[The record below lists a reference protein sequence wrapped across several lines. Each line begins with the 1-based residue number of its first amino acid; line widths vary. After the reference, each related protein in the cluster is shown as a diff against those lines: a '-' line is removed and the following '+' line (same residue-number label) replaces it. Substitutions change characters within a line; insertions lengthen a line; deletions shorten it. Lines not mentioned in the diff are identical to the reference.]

1 MPCSQLG
8 RPHLSRDSK
17 VWLAVLFALG
27 LRPGCV
33 GLRPLDCAG
42 VEEDGVRWD
51 VVRLDLSHALRE
63 VLHNGALS
71 RDLHAAKD
79 SKGRDPAVSYGDV
92 QLQRHLERLQRLVLV
107 LPEKSRCPLG
117 RYSLRVLVSVLY
129 SGLSWEAWFRRY
141 EEDLWG
147 LVHGSNWTEA
157 IAAEWPIFQILAL
170 VGDLYEGQP
179 FPADC
184 QSAEADIGR
193 LAVLLKGTAQ
203 DATAIRTHAV
213 PMLRH
218 SCALAR
224 AGAAAALA
232 SAGMRVSGEVAP
244 SMPGV
249 DPSLLAQSQAAL
261 RVASNRHPEGP
272 KAIFTRPLPTLLL
285 HLDAAQTRLRRQ
297 WQKLRERLD
306 ILYCGPLE
314 IEEELQELCG
324 NMQGDCKVHYHQEL
338 ETTPSGTCF
347 RHYRQ
352 ASQDISSMDHEAATS
367 SAVLVVSPS
376 TWMWNEE
383 LSQDVRQLLRE
394 RQRWARDIVVAGLP
408 TMNRSRIFNW
418 PVQRILHKYWKLS
431 YEEYATGHETS
442 PFLPMAQFWAVG
454 DTTSGTRIYSTAVF
468 KSLLASLTRRESE
481 YIDALPRPEGAGGL
495 SGGGQA
501 AENWLV
507 MLDLLSKEAGL
518 RAYTFL
524 NGASLENVYQA
535 AASLSP
541 GLSRTF
547 HIEAARFLARAS
559 GGRGPLQEHC
569 LFPTSGLASS
579 FTQNH
584 GVVVS
589 WCTRKA
595 LKEMF
600 RDVGGWWLSLDPLR
614 HIIVP
619 VSASVLNLY
628 RSGET
633 ELFPWDADI
642 DANFIASHG
651 IVIGEFL
658 ENHKDTLRTMGY
670 DYILRG
676 DRVVFK
682 TLADTARM
690 DIWLSGPQEVRAY
703 DIRARPPQLSDA
715 AMHVAA
721 QISHAHMTAANFPT
735 DLCTCPSDVRK
746 EHYRP
751 DDGGEEATMTH
762 WVGIANLPD
771 LPMMVVEAKSQRA
784 GDAVSGTTIRFFW
797 ETDPTAKLDVELQVF
812 ATYLEFAAIYS
823 AVPIFKRALN
833 MACAPPSPRVEQD
846 AQDRVD
852 WKEVKLDLSTG
863 ISLPTYWWHPAGCSA
878 ASRSAVLCLHGAGDV
893 ALVWA
898 QVARRLRERIGV
910 TIIAADLRG
919 HGGAMVEERLDE
931 SLGLQRLL
939 PDVLALLRC
948 TGERLSQ
955 GEGDEHVSLIL
966 CGHSLGGALAARA
979 ASEALK
985 KQLPLRVR
993 AAILLESVEG
1003 TAAETLPRSVAW
1015 MQARPRSFTSLED
1028 AIAWSLSSGML
1039 ANPEAARENIP
1050 PRLHREAGQRWTWI
1064 TNVSEAVTC
1073 WPQWFDGVS
1082 SLFVSLPIPKL
1093 LIVGSVDR
1101 MDAALEAAHM
1111 QGRFRMEVVPHSG
1124 HYIHED
1130 CPDDVAEAITKFLL
1144 QLQQQEKA
1152 FAKLMAHRA
1161 FATAPPRGRLHPAL
1175 QMLSGTVQIKIDAD
1189 MMDVCTLL
1197 GDARSLEA
1205 EYSRLQT
1212 AGEEQEAADEIR
1224 IHDAQLERLR
1234 LRTLLERYRER
1245 QPKAEELAERYEAEI
1260 DQLSEEQRQLQDEN
1274 ALLAHRDTLAM
1285 ELLDCGTP
1293 SSRTSRG
1300 SRASPSSIGAFAR
1313 SPSRAAVRRTYNQ
1326 AKEMRECQARLTAL
1340 QRRTQVN
1347 EWYLSQLKV
1356 GLQEG
1361 SRSLQSRE
1369 THLRELRERFDA
1381 AEEQR
1386 HRLAEER
1393 NRTERQLTSEREELV
1408 QLHKEALAL
1417 REACYLPAQLKKKS
1431 STLMK
1436 FLEEEGGRAKM
1447 EKHLRGREAVVKL
1460 YHSVAQQAPDLQ
1472 AAAGRVK
1479 SEMDLVLRRYQE
1491 LQQAGTSEDHS
1502 LECGGLSWQLL
1513 TAEPFRVKRGFQKQE
1528 DDISS
1533 PSNTHQPKAVKTA
1546 VLFNSPDLFALAGL
1560 EATTHGQRCGNLRPG
1575 DHDWAKR
1582 YQLTRQ
1588 RFACTDRSPL
1598 LDSYMHDQEQLQVA
1612 LKVAFAFPQDE
1623 MASTKFPFKTGQE
1636 LALSCIE
1643 KVKAWS
1649 PLTLRQDRAAHRTA
1663 QTSKSSS
1670 LWPTAS
1676 ESRFARPWRAWSV
1689 KIWAPT
1695 GDGDVEEFWGLL
1707 QVPLAKE
1714 HRDIEKVKEVIK
1726 EVQCVADYAHKF
1738 NQHIARA
1745 AGDELDSAPAIRV
1758 AVPVGC
1764 FVLDSINPHVADAGD
1779 ALMLTLFDAASVTK
1793 FVFEGAEDFQELP
1806 QAFFHYVAWSSG
1818 GQEMV
1823 ADLQGVE
1830 DEQDFLLVDPVLIRP
1845 QELSL
1850 TGILSAVSGGG
1861 VNSTSL
1867 TSRRLDEWHPRCG
1880 QLCGSFDPQR
1890 RGGTTRRACGV
1901 PLPHCG
1907 IAGG

>member
-1 MPCSQLG
+1 M
-8 RPHLSRDSK
+8 RPASWTAFTAFPVR
-17 VWLAVLFALG
+17 LAVLFALPG
-27 LRPGCV
+27 PGCV

-51 VVRLDLSHALRE
+51 V
-63 VLHNGALS
+63 
-71 RDLHAAKD
+71 D

-170 VGDLYEGQP
+170 VGDLYEGQHQTNCRQP

-203 DATAIRTHAV
+203 AGTHAV

-232 SAGMRVSGEVAP
+232 SAGMRVSGEVAR

-352 ASQDISSMDHEAATS
+352 ASQEISNMDHEAATS

-418 PVQRILHKYWKLS
+418 PVCHWSRNI
-431 YEEYATGHETS
+431 
-442 PFLPMAQFWAVG
+442 AVPTDG
-454 DTTSGTRIYSTAVF
+454 AVLG
-468 KSLLASLTRRESE
+468 SLLASLTRRESE
-481 YIDALPRPEGAGGL
+481 YISALPRPQGAGGL

-589 WCTRKA
+589 WKA

-658 ENHKDTLRTMGY
+658 EKHKDTLRTMGY

-703 DIRARPPQLSDA
+703 DIRARLCGLRVNFFRDQLAGSVWYYRPGEKIYGNTRGQLLHCRRALLVPPSDA
-715 AMHVAA
+715 TDPGKIENWRGFLAGGHLNMQLIRRARWRDHAFGNALATA
-721 QISHAHMTAANFPT
+721 Q
-735 DLCTCPSDVRK
+735 
-746 EHYRP
+746 
-751 DDGGEEATMTH
+751 
-762 WVGIANLPD
+762 VGVANLPD
-771 LPMMVVEAKSQRA
+771 LAMMVVEAKSQRPR
-784 GDAVSGTTIRFFW
+784 DAVLGTTIRFFW
-797 ETDPTAKLDVELQVF
+797 ETDATAKPDVEL
-812 ATYLEFAAIYS
+812 E
-823 AVPIFKRALN
+823 VPWPKPGNPERKAKGALN
-833 MACAPPSPRVEQD
+833 MACVPPSPRVEQD

-863 ISLPTYWWHPAGCSA
+863 ISLPTYWWHPAGCST

-939 PDVLALLRC
+939 PDVLALLRS

-955 GEGDEHVSLIL
+955 GEGDETVSLIL

-985 KQLPLRVR
+985 KQLPLQVR

-1161 FATAPPRGRLHPAL
+1161 
-1175 QMLSGTVQIKIDAD
+1175 
-1189 MMDVCTLL
+1189 
-1197 GDARSLEA
+1197 
-1205 EYSRLQT
+1205 
-1212 AGEEQEAADEIR
+1212 
-1224 IHDAQLERLR
+1224 
-1234 LRTLLERYRER
+1234 
-1245 QPKAEELAERYEAEI
+1245 
-1260 DQLSEEQRQLQDEN
+1260 
-1274 ALLAHRDTLAM
+1274 
-1285 ELLDCGTP
+1285 
-1293 SSRTSRG
+1293 TSRPPAPG
-1300 SRASPSSIGAFAR
+1300 PADVKWHRAD
-1313 SPSRAAVRRTYNQ
+1313 Q
-1326 AKEMRECQARLTAL
+1326 
-1340 QRRTQVN
+1340 
-1347 EWYLSQLKV
+1347 
-1356 GLQEG
+1356 
-1361 SRSLQSRE
+1361 
-1369 THLRELRERFDA
+1369 
-1381 AEEQR
+1381 
-1386 HRLAEER
+1386 
-1393 NRTERQLTSEREELV
+1393 NR
-1408 QLHKEALAL
+1408 
-1417 REACYLPAQLKKKS
+1417 C
-1431 STLMK
+1431 
-1436 FLEEEGGRAKM
+1436 
-1447 EKHLRGREAVVKL
+1447 
-1460 YHSVAQQAPDLQ
+1460 
-1472 AAAGRVK
+1472 
-1479 SEMDLVLRRYQE
+1479 
-1491 LQQAGTSEDHS
+1491 
-1502 LECGGLSWQLL
+1502 
-1513 TAEPFRVKRGFQKQE
+1513 
-1528 DDISS
+1528 
-1533 PSNTHQPKAVKTA
+1533 
-1546 VLFNSPDLFALAGL
+1546 
-1560 EATTHGQRCGNLRPG
+1560 RC
-1575 DHDWAKR
+1575 
-1582 YQLTRQ
+1582 
-1588 RFACTDRSPL
+1588 
-1598 LDSYMHDQEQLQVA
+1598 
-1612 LKVAFAFPQDE
+1612 
-1623 MASTKFPFKTGQE
+1623 
-1636 LALSCIE
+1636 
-1643 KVKAWS
+1643 
-1649 PLTLRQDRAAHRTA
+1649 
-1663 QTSKSSS
+1663 
-1670 LWPTAS
+1670 
-1676 ESRFARPWRAWSV
+1676 
-1689 KIWAPT
+1689 
-1695 GDGDVEEFWGLL
+1695 
-1707 QVPLAKE
+1707 
-1714 HRDIEKVKEVIK
+1714 
-1726 EVQCVADYAHKF
+1726 
-1738 NQHIARA
+1738 
-1745 AGDELDSAPAIRV
+1745 IR
-1758 AVPVGC
+1758 
-1764 FVLDSINPHVADAGD
+1764 
-1779 ALMLTLFDAASVTK
+1779 
-1793 FVFEGAEDFQELP
+1793 
-1806 QAFFHYVAWSSG
+1806 
-1818 GQEMV
+1818 
-1823 ADLQGVE
+1823 
-1830 DEQDFLLVDPVLIRP
+1830 
-1845 QELSL
+1845 
-1850 TGILSAVSGGG
+1850 
-1861 VNSTSL
+1861 
-1867 TSRRLDEWHPRCG
+1867 
-1880 QLCGSFDPQR
+1880 
-1890 RGGTTRRACGV
+1890 
-1901 PLPHCG
+1901 
-1907 IAGG
+1907 